1 MRSKLFLCAALAA
14 GILFSGAAPG
24 KYLPCGYYDEET
36 FRRSVTLA
44 EAYPR
49 EGKLCAGVVPH
60 HLLAGEMIASFFASA
75 AEDGPY
81 DTVLFVG
88 PSHYPTG
95 AGAVTTRSGWQTVFG
110 PVENDLSLTASLL
123 GDRTL
128 AARTDDE
135 NMRLDHAVSGL
146 IPYVGY
152 YLPGA
157 KVSALLLENGL
168 SPERIQAAAER
179 AAAAVSEE
187 GKRVLLVCSI
197 DFSHYLMPK
206 EAVLRDEETRKAVE
220 AFDYRTISRF
230 TDSNMDSPQTM
241 TVFLRTAQ
249 ARGTGEVTMFDHS
262 SSDRILEAASSD
274 PAYREGTTTY
284 FIFAALVSCDYWG
297 SEFPDKTGQSPEL

>member
-14 GILFSGAAPG
+14 GILLTGAAPG
-24 KYLPCGYYDEET
+24 EYLPCDYYDEET

-44 EAYPR
+44 EAYPH
-49 EGKLCAGVVPH
+49 EGTLCAGVVPH
-60 HLLAGEMIASFFASA
+60 HLLAGEMIASFFAA
-75 AEDGPY
+75 AAKDGPY

-110 PVENDLSLTASLL
+110 PVENDLPLTASLL

-128 AARTDDE
+128 AARVDDE

-146 IPYVGY
+146 IPYVGH

-168 SPERIQAAAER
+168 SPARVQAAAER
-179 AAAAVSEE
+179 AAAAVSAE

-197 DFSHYLMPK
+197 DFSHYLMPQ
-206 EAVLRDEETRKAVE
+206 EAVLRDEETRRAVE
-220 AFDYRTISRF
+220 AFDYKTIAHF

-241 TVFLRTAQ
+241 AVFLRSAEAQ
-249 ARGTGEVTMFDHS
+249 GVWEVMVFDHS
-262 SSDRILEAASSD
+262 SSDRILEVSSSD

-284 FIFAALVSCDYWG
+284 FILGALAAD
-297 SEFPDKTGQSPEL
+297 